1 MKLALSGI
9 KQSASNGGPMY
20 ILIGIALYAFL
31 AACLVRVFQ
40 SIHRRD
46 DEIRTMSSQM
56 LMDPPR
62 FSVTHQL

>member
-1 MKLALSGI
+1 
-9 KQSASNGGPMY
+9 MY

-40 SIHRRD
+40 SIHHRD
-46 DEIRTMSSQM
+46 EEIRTMSSEM